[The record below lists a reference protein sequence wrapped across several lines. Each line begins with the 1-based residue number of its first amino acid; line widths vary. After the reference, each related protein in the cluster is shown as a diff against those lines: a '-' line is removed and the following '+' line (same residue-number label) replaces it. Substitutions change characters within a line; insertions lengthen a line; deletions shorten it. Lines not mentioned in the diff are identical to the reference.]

1 MITCQEVTTESSSK
15 AFKRQDF
22 ASLASSDLFS
32 LCLGLGGARKQVGGE
47 GGVEDRPVVHLP
59 VALNPKLRG
68 GTKLGIGRQ
77 LKGSLLAALYHLNP
91 KTEY

>member
-1 MITCQEVTTESSSK
+1 MPDSSSK
-15 AFKRQDF
+15 AFTRQEF
-22 ASLASSDLFS
+22 ASLASSDPFC

-47 GGVEDRPVVHLP
+47 GRVEDRPLVHLP

-68 GTKLGIGRQ
+68 GTKLGTRRQ
-77 LKGSLLAALYHLNP
+77 LKGSLWAALHHLNP